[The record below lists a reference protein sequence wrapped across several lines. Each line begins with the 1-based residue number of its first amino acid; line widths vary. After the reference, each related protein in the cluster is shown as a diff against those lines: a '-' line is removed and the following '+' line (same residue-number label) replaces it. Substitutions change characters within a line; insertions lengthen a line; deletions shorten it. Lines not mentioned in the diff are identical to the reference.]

1 MRSVGTSGESD
12 RRRWPRAASRGAPRP
27 PAPEYP
33 QTARRYGTPD
43 PYPSRNNDPDCPF
56 TGNRRRIPS
65 RMPATIVASRS
76 EIRATAAS
84 SGAHPQRDLSRER
97 SEGGQV
103 QERVHH
109 GGGEQCA
116 GAQHR
121 VAEHDAQA
129 GERQCVER
137 VTDLRDVAG
146 EQREHDSRGEE
157 GNDAG
162 THAPILGVAPVAP
175 GQGRGR
181 GPDED
186 QHRQPIDKL
195 LTECAQ
201 GQTERLVRPSD
212 VRGVLAASRTAT
224 PRRSRRGTRATQ
236 GGWPGRDPAG
246 GRRPSP
252 RATGRAG
259 SPVTPTRA
267 RGGRNRCQPRP
278 CPHRERP

>member
-1 MRSVGTSGESD
+1 
-12 RRRWPRAASRGAPRP
+12 
-27 PAPEYP
+27 
-33 QTARRYGTPD
+33 
-43 PYPSRNNDPDCPF
+43 
-56 TGNRRRIPS
+56 
-65 RMPATIVASRS
+65 MPATIVASRS
-76 EIRATAAS
+76 EIRATADER
-84 SGAHPQRDLSRER
+84 GAHPQRDLSRER

-175 GQGRGR
+175 GQGRAR

-201 GQTERLVRPSD
+201 GQAERLVRPSD
-212 VRGVLAASRTAT
+212 VRGVLEHPEQQRHAAHEEELA
-224 PRRSRRGTRATQ
+224 PRKEVGPVETQ
-236 GGWPGRDPAG
+236 PAG
-246 GRRPSP
+246 ADHRHEQQAERDRR
-252 RATGRAG
+252 
-259 SPVTPTRA
+259 
-267 RGGRNRCQPRP
+267 
-278 CPHRERP
+278 